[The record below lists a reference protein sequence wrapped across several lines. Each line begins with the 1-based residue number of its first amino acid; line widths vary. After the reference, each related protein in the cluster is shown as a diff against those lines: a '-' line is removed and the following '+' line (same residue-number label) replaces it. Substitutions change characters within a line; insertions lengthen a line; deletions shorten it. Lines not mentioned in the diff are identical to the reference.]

1 MTPRSSI
8 AGTPKVDP
16 VASDVVQ
23 PLDLEHEVRHVL
35 EEARMIVPGVQALFG
50 FQLMSVFS
58 TVFLNELGRRD
69 HIVHLAAIGWTT
81 TAMGLV
87 MAPAAFHR
95 QAERGMI
102 SKRLVRVGSRF
113 LQGALLALSIGIALD
128 CNLIAVLVFGSEVA
142 GVCTGAAV
150 ALFLV
155 SVWFVYP
162 RVVRRR
168 PVEEGRS

>member
-1 MTPRSSI
+1 
-8 AGTPKVDP
+8 VNP
-16 VASDVVQ
+16 VQPDDIR

-50 FQLMSVFS
+50 FQLVSVFS
-58 TVFLNELGRRD
+58 TVFLDRLGRGD
-69 HIVHLAAIGWTT
+69 HIVHFAAICWTA
-81 TAMGLV
+81 TAVGLV

-102 SKRLVRVGSRF
+102 SERLVRVGSRF
-113 LQGALLALSIGIALD
+113 LQGALLALSIGIGLD
-128 CNLIAVLVFGSEVA
+128 THLIAVLAFGSELV
-142 GVCTGAAV
+142 GVCTGMAI

-162 RVVRRR
+162 HAVRRR
-168 PVEEGRS
+168 SDVGRDEVGA